1 MLVLQQFA
9 CSLVGGSGGGSGW
22 AEKGGGGGSCYH
34 SLLLGKAFRLLT
46 VTSTDAQETLHRHDQ
61 ISQISQGPG

>member
-22 AEKGGGGGSCYH
+22 AEKGGGGFM
-34 SLLLGKAFRLLT
+34 L
-46 VTSTDAQETLHRHDQ
+46 
-61 ISQISQGPG
+61 SQSATGQGIPPADSDEH